1 VKVRVG
7 DLVRP
12 RNGRRKGWVG
22 LVVEQRETEEQE
34 FGDYIPGMDCLIQ
47 WVQYPH
53 GPAWWVEWSLE
64 IVNESR

>member
-12 RNGRRKGWVG
+12 RNGRRKSWVG
-22 LVVEQRETEEQE
+22 LVIEQREQSEIDEDRE
-34 FGDYIPGMDCLIQ
+34 ANDCLIQ

-53 GPAWWVEWSLE
+53 GPAWWVDWSLE
-64 IVNESR
+64 VINESR